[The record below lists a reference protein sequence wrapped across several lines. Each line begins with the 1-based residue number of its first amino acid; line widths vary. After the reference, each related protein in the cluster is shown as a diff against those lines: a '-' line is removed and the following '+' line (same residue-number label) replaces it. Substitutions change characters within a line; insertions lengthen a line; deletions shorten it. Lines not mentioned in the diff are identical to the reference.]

1 MPIDRNAVTG
11 KEFEATRF
19 EWTEKDVI
27 LYALGLGV
35 GVGESPTDSAVLQYT
50 YENYETGLKVIPT
63 FGVVPTFSCL
73 TGAIGIPGFD
83 VNPMMIL
90 HGEQYLEV
98 LANEVPTRAQVIN
111 TARITQ
117 VYDKGKGALV
127 IIEAITKTQAG
138 EPIFRNEYSVFIR
151 GEGGF
156 GGESGPPP
164 GNEPPARGPDA
175 AVAHQTLPH
184 QAILYRLSG
193 DYNPLHI
200 DPQMAAIAGFDRPI
214 LHGLCTFGSVARAV
228 IQAMCNNDPRRFR
241 SIKARFAAPVFPGE
255 TIVTDMWKESATEI
269 IVRARVAQR
278 DVEVV
283 KNARVV
289 ISA

>member
-1 MPIDRNAVTG
+1 MPIDRNSVVG

-35 GVGESPTDSAVLQYT
+35 GVGELPTDPGVLQYT
-50 YENYETGLKVIPT
+50 YENGLKAIPT

-73 TGAIGIPGFD
+73 AGAIGIPGFD

-98 LANEVPTRAQVIN
+98 LASEVPTRASVIN

-127 IIEAITKTQAG
+127 IIEAITKTQSG

-156 GGESGPPP
+156 GGESGPPA
-164 GNEPPARGPDA
+164 GNEPPGRKPDA
-175 AVAHQTLPH
+175 SVEYHTLPH
-184 QAILYRLSG
+184 QAIIYRLSG

-200 DPQMAAIAGFDRPI
+200 DPQMAAMAGFDRPI
-214 LHGLCTFGSVARAV
+214 LHGLCTFGNVARAV
-228 IQAMCNNDPRRFR
+228 IQAMCDNDPRRFR
-241 SIKARFAAPVFPGE
+241 SIKARFASPVFPGE
-255 TIVTDMWKESATEI
+255 AIVTDMWKESATEI
-269 IVRARVAQR
+269 IVQAHVPQR
-278 DVEVV
+278 NVDVV

-289 ISA
+289 IAA

>member
-1 MPIDRNAVTG
+1 MPIDVKAVVG

-35 GVGESPTDSAVLQYT
+35 GVGEPQTDPKVLQYT
-50 YENYETGLKVIPT
+50 YENALKVIPT

-73 TGAIGIPGFD
+73 AGAIGIPGFD

-98 LANEVPTRAQVIN
+98 LASEVPTRAKVIN
-111 TARITQ
+111 TAKITD
-117 VYDKGKGALV
+117 VFDKGKGALV
-127 IIEAITKTQAG
+127 IIEAMTKTENG

-156 GGESGPPP
+156 GGEGGPPP
-164 GNEPPARGPDA
+164 GNEPPSRNPDA
-175 AVAHQTLPH
+175 SIAYPTLTH
-184 QAILYRLSG
+184 QAIIYRLSG

-200 DPQMAAIAGFDRPI
+200 DPQMAAMGGFEKPI
-214 LHGLCTFGSVARAV
+214 LHGLCTFGNVARAV
-228 IQAMCNNDPRRFR
+228 IEAVCDNRPECFR
-241 SIKARFAAPVFPGE
+241 SIKVRFAAPVYPGE
-255 TIVTDMWKESATEI
+255 TIITDMWKESDTDV
-269 IVRARVAQR
+269 IVRARVEER

-283 KNARVV
+283 KNAKVT
-289 ISA
+289 IAA

>member
-1 MPIDRNAVTG
+1 MPIDKNAVLG
-11 KEFEATRF
+11 KEFEPTSF

-35 GVGESPTDSAVLQYT
+35 GVGAPPTDPSVLQYT
-50 YENYETGLKVIPT
+50 YENGLKAIPT
-63 FGVVPTFSCL
+63 FGVVPTFACL
-73 TGAIGIPGFD
+73 AGAIGIPGFD

-98 LANEVPTRAQVIN
+98 LAKEVPTRAKVTN

-127 IIEAITKTQAG
+127 IIEAITKSEAG
-138 EPIFRNEYSVFIR
+138 EPIFRNDYSVFIR

-164 GNEPPARGPDA
+164 GNEPPARNPDA
-175 AVAHQTLPH
+175 SVEYQTLPH
-184 QAILYRLSG
+184 QAIIYRLSG

-214 LHGLCTFGSVARAV
+214 LHGLCTFGNVARAV
-228 IQAMCNNDPRRFR
+228 IQEMCDNDPRRFR
-241 SIKARFAAPVFPGE
+241 SIKARFASPVFPGE
-255 TIVTDMWKESATEI
+255 AIVTDMWKASATDV
-269 IVRARVAQR
+269 IVSARVPQR
-278 DVEVV
+278 GVDVV

>member
-1 MPIDRNAVTG
+1 MPIDKNAVIG

-35 GVGESPTDSAVLQYT
+35 GVGELPTDPAVLQYT
-50 YENYETGLKVIPT
+50 YENGLKAIPT
-63 FGVVPTFSCL
+63 FGVVPTFACL

-98 LANEVPTRAQVIN
+98 LAAEVPTRAKVVN
-111 TARITQ
+111 TARITH

-127 IIEAITKTQAG
+127 IIEAITKSEAG

-156 GGESGPPP
+156 GGEGGPPP
-164 GNEPPARGPDA
+164 GNEPPARKPDA
-175 AVAHQTLPH
+175 SVEYHTLPH
-184 QAILYRLSG
+184 QAIIYRLSG

-214 LHGLCTFGSVARAV
+214 LHGLCTFGNVARAV
-228 IQAMCNNDPRRFR
+228 IQAMCDNDPRRFR
-241 SIKARFAAPVFPGE
+241 SIKARFASPVFPGE
-255 TIVTDMWKESATEI
+255 AIITDMWKESATEV
-269 IVRARVAQR
+269 IVSARVAQR
-278 DVEVV
+278 GVDVV

-289 ISA
+289 ISG

>member
-1 MPIDRNAVTG
+1 MPIDKSVVG

-35 GVGESPTDSAVLQYT
+35 GVGQSQTDPHVLQYT
-50 YENYETGLKVIPT
+50 YENGLKAIPT
-63 FGVVPTFSCL
+63 FGVVPTFACL
-73 TGAIGIPGFD
+73 AGAIGIPGFD

-98 LANEVPTRAQVIN
+98 LADEVPTRATVTN
-111 TARITQ
+111 TARITRL
-117 VYDKGKGALV
+117 YDKGKGALV
-127 IIEAITKTQAG
+127 IIEATTKSPSGA
-138 EPIFRNEYSVFIR
+138 PIFRNEYSVFIR

-164 GNEPPARGPDA
+164 GNEPPNRAPDA
-175 AVAHQTLPH
+175 SVEHQTLPH
-184 QAILYRLSG
+184 QAIIYRLSG

-200 DPQMAAIAGFDRPI
+200 DPAMAAMGGFDKPI
-214 LHGLCTFGSVARAV
+214 LHGLCTFGNIARAAV
-228 IQAMCNNDPRRFR
+228 EVMCDNDPRRFR
-241 SIKARFAAPVFPGE
+241 SIKVRFAAPVFPGE
-255 TIVTDMWKESATEI
+255 TIITDMWKESATDV
-269 IVRARVAQR
+269 IVRARVKER

-283 KNARVV
+283 KNARVT
-289 ISA
+289 IA